1 MIKQI
6 MMAAAAVMI
15 LGTAACDRAI
25 SNMQTVVSD
34 DCGRSWKDIP
44 IGGVVPARVGI
55 CALKVTIPSYPM
67 SGDSAFRTSFSNKVL
82 TNIQIG
88 YEYEIF
94 DAKLFLT
101 EARYLGRQNSA
112 GDGEANSA
120 DRYESAENTIIN
132 RRIRET
138 TSTVLSGQSIV
149 EFDQAKIEDPLL
161 DQINDSL
168 KPRGVRLVS
177 MQLVVIPDDQ
187 TRQAMDVASARQV
200 YASVGLGELG
210 DRVIVARSGATN
222 VTVGQPA
229 ASGDARN

>member
-1 MIKQI
+1 MMKQI
-6 MMAAAAVMI
+6 LVAAAVAAT

-25 SNMQTVVSD
+25 SNMQTLVSD
-34 DCGRSWKDIP
+34 DCGRTWKEIP
-44 IGGVVPARVGI
+44 VGGTVPARVGI
-55 CALKVTIPSYPM
+55 CALKVTVPSYPM
-67 SGDSAFRTSFSNKVL
+67 TGDAAFRTSFANKVL

-112 GDGEANSA
+112 GDGEENAA
-120 DRYESAENTIIN
+120 DKYESAENTIIN

-138 TSTVLSGQSIV
+138 TSNVLGGQSIV
-149 EFDQAKIEDPLL
+149 EFDQAKLEDPLL
-161 DQINDSL
+161 DEINKKL
-168 KPRGVRLVS
+168 AERGVRLVS

-200 YASVGLGELG
+200 YSSVGLGELG

-222 VTVGQPA
+222 ITVQK
-229 ASGDARN
+229 

>member
-1 MIKQI
+1 MMKQLMI
-6 MMAAAAVMI
+6 AAAVAAT

-25 SNMQTVVSD
+25 SNMQTLISD
-34 DCGRSWKDIP
+34 DCGRTWKEISV
-44 IGGVVPARVGI
+44 GGTVPARVGI
-55 CALKVTIPSYPM
+55 CALKVTVPSYPM
-67 SGDSAFRTSFSNKVL
+67 SGEAGFRTSFANKVL

-94 DAKLFLT
+94 DAKLFLS

-112 GDGEANSA
+112 GDGEENSA
-120 DRYESAENTIIN
+120 TKYESAENTIIE

-138 TSTVLSGQSIV
+138 TSNVLGGQSIV

-161 DQINDSL
+161 DQINKSL
-168 KPRGVRLVS
+168 EGRGVRLVS

-222 VTVGQPA
+222 VTVQSSAPA
-229 ASGDARN
+229 AASQ

>member
-1 MIKQI
+1 MMKQLMI
-6 MMAAAAVMI
+6 AAAVAAT

-25 SNMQTVVSD
+25 SNMQTLISD
-34 DCGRSWKDIP
+34 DCGRTWKEISV
-44 IGGVVPARVGI
+44 GGTVPARVGI
-55 CALKVTIPSYPM
+55 CALKVTVPSYPM
-67 SGDSAFRTSFSNKVL
+67 SGEAGFRTSFANKVL

-94 DAKLFLT
+94 DAKLFLS

-112 GDGEANSA
+112 GDGEENSA
-120 DRYESAENTIIN
+120 TKYESAENTIIE

-138 TSTVLSGQSIV
+138 TSNVLGGQSIV

-161 DQINDSL
+161 DQINKSL
-168 KPRGVRLVS
+168 EGRGVRLVS

-222 VTVGQPA
+222 VTVQSAAPA
-229 ASGDARN
+229 AASQ

>member
-1 MIKQI
+1 MMKQLMI
-6 MMAAAAVMI
+6 AAAVAAT

-25 SNMQTVVSD
+25 SNMQTLISD
-34 DCGRSWKDIP
+34 DCGRTWKEISV
-44 IGGVVPARVGI
+44 GGTVPARVGI
-55 CALKVTIPSYPM
+55 CALKVTVPSYPM
-67 SGDSAFRTSFSNKVL
+67 SGEAGFRTSFANKVL

-94 DAKLFLT
+94 DAKLFLS

-112 GDGEANSA
+112 GDGEENSA
-120 DRYESAENTIIN
+120 TKYESAENTIIE

-138 TSTVLSGQSIV
+138 TSNVLGGQSIV

-161 DQINDSL
+161 DQINKSL
-168 KPRGVRLVS
+168 EGRGVRLVS

-222 VTVGQPA
+222 VTVQSASPA
-229 ASGDARN
+229 AASQ